1 MKYAIKFYQE
11 CGILD
16 EVDELIIKYFERNIN
31 IFDFIENHK
40 SQRIIMDITEHLE
53 YKSDLDIFKAL
64 KEKYDNFSLMLS
76 TSQVSFVDTLIS
88 AGISFFFAQGA
99 VTPDMLE
106 YFLNMGV
113 SDVYIMNEM
122 CFNLKEISK
131 ICKEKNVK
139 IRVFPNIAQSSTTDI
154 EDSDIVMNPMNQRLE
169 EIVMK
174 VLVENWGK
182 YAALSSVLELITMH
196 YDMQRAF
203 VCSSLLEK
211 ANEKEIR
218 FLAEGYEVGNE
229 TEEKKQRRR
238 EFCEQLSKIY
248 KSFDSLQE
256 LLMHYYYTQIYIF
269 LKTLPLF

>member
-40 SQRIIMDITEHLE
+40 NQRIIMDITEHLE

-64 KEKYDNFSLMLS
+64 KEKYNNFSLMLS
-76 TSQVSFVDTLIS
+76 TTQVSFVDTLIN

-154 EDSDIVMNPMNQRLE
+154 EDSDIVMNTATFFFIRPEDLDVYEQYVDVYEFYGPLDTQPVNYDIYKNKRKWDSSLSLLIYNLE
-169 EIVMK
+169 EEFYGDAIIPIFGKRRAECNKRCIYNNCTLCKDIAK
-174 VLVENWGK
+174 VSENMANINAGFGVENE
-182 YAALSSVLELITMH
+182 Y
-196 YDMQRAF
+196 
-203 VCSSLLEK
+203 
-211 ANEKEIR
+211 
-218 FLAEGYEVGNE
+218 
-229 TEEKKQRRR
+229 
-238 EFCEQLSKIY
+238 
-248 KSFDSLQE
+248 
-256 LLMHYYYTQIYIF
+256 
-269 LKTLPLF
+269 